1 MSDEITRL
9 RKMRQA
15 ALDARVL
22 ARLLNDT
29 ERRDSAAGRASVLCW
44 RIARI
49 ATARLRAH
57 PHRAYHSDPG
67 LLEVLVG
74 GLRALLF
81 AAPAIYRKRPM
92 SGLQQE
98 LLGLSRVIDDV
109 RALTLSPDLS
119 DTLGRGQVAM
129 RQLLDEIGSRVRSE
143 RGSRPELHAEAP
155 VAMPPTA
162 TQGTSPYL
170 AL

>member
-1 MSDEITRL
+1 MSDEISRL

-29 ERRDSAAGRASVLCW
+29 ERRDSAAGRAGVLCW

-49 ATARLRAH
+49 PTARLRAH
-57 PHRAYHSDPG
+57 PHRAYHSDPS
-67 LLEVLVG
+67 LLEAVVG
-74 GLRALLF
+74 SLRALLF
-81 AAPAIYRKRPM
+81 AAPAVYRKRPM
-92 SGLQQE
+92 SCLQRE
-98 LLGLSRVIDDV
+98 LLGLSRVIGDV

-119 DTLGRGQVAM
+119 DALGRGQAAM
-129 RQLLDEIGSRVRSE
+129 RQLLEEIGAKARSE
-143 RGSRPELHAEAP
+143 RGWRQELQAEAP
-155 VAMPPTA
+155 VAMAPTA